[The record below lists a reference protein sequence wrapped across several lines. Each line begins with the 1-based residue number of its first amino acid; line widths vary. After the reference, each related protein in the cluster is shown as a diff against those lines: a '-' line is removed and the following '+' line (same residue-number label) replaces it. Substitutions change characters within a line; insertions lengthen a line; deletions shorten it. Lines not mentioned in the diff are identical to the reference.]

1 MTDTLLWIGCTS
13 SFRTTEVAR
22 AAYTALKK
30 LNVSFTYLGSEEGCC
45 GSIFLRTGM
54 EELARQLAARNKAQ
68 FEELKVRR
76 LVTPCA
82 GCFRTFSL
90 DYPQL
95 LEGISVEV
103 LHITQ
108 LFEKLLPKADLK
120 PLPLRVAYHD
130 PCHLARHCGIYDA
143 PRNVLT
149 VIPKLQLVELP
160 LNREK
165 ALCCGAGGGVRA
177 AYPEVAVE
185 LARQILKEASQAGAE
200 VLASSCPFCL
210 LNLKEAS
217 QSFNGIKVLDITEL
231 VYASLTGG
239 LSYVM
244 VR

>member
-1 MTDTLLWIGCTS
+1 MIDTLLWIGCTS
-13 SFRTTEVAR
+13 SFRTIEVAK
-22 AAYTALKK
+22 AAYAALKK
-30 LNVSFTYLGSEEGCC
+30 LNVSFTYLGGEEGCC
-45 GSIFLRTGM
+45 GSVFLRAGM
-54 EELARQLAARNKAQ
+54 KELVGQLAARNKAQ

-95 LEGISVEV
+95 LEGFSVEV
-103 LHITQ
+103 LHISQ
-108 LFEKLLPKADLK
+108 LFEELLPRADLK

-130 PCHLARHCGIYDA
+130 PCHLARHCGVYDA
-143 PRNVLT
+143 PRNALAE
-149 VIPKLQLVELP
+149 IPKLQLVELP

-177 AYPEVAVE
+177 AYPEVALE
-185 LARQILKEASQAGAE
+185 LARQILEEAAQVGAE

-210 LNLKEAS
+210 LNLREAS
-217 QSFNGIKVLDITEL
+217 RSFNGIKVLDITEL

-239 LSYVM
+239 IFHVM